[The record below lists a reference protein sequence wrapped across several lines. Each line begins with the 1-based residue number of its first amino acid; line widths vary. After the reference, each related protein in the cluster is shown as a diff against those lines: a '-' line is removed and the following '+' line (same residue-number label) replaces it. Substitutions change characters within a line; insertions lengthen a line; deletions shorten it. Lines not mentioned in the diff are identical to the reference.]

1 MLYCLKSLERQIFAD
16 ELMAKISLVVVEDHP
31 IFRQGLVDAFSF
43 EKDLEVVGQA
53 SGGTEG
59 LALIKKLAPN
69 VAIVDVNL
77 PTINGQQLTRHL
89 KSEKNNGTR
98 VVLLTAYDDSSQVIH
113 SMAAGAAAYCVKDI
127 DPVKLVEIVRAVANG
142 NYVVGEQVMDQPG
155 LQRWLGARTEVS
167 GRAYSDPG
175 DPFEPL
181 SSREMEVLEC
191 VTRGMSNKEIAAHL
205 DISHQTVKNHVT
217 AVLRKLNVEDRT
229 QAAVY
234 ALRRGWVRL
243 YDNDEKVQE

>member
-1 MLYCLKSLERQIFAD
+1 MP
-16 ELMAKISLVVVEDHP
+16 KINVVIVEDHP
-31 IFRQGLVDAFSF
+31 IFRQGLIDSFSM
-43 EKDLEVVGQA
+43 EKDLRVVGQA
-53 SGGTEG
+53 AEGNEG
-59 LALIKKLAPN
+59 LTLIKKLMPD
-69 VAIVDVNL
+69 VAVLDVNL
-77 PTINGQQLTRHL
+77 PNINGQQLTRQL
-89 KSEKNNGTR
+89 KGDKKVSTR

-113 SMAAGAAAYCVKDI
+113 AMAAGAAAYCVKDI
-127 DPVKLVEIVRAVANG
+127 DPAKLVEIVRAVANG
-142 NYVVGEQVMDQPG
+142 NFVVGEQVMDQG
-155 LQRWLGARTEVS
+155 ALQRWLGERGDAS

-191 VTRGMSNKEIAAHL
+191 VTRGMSNKEIATHL

-243 YDNDEKVQE
+243 